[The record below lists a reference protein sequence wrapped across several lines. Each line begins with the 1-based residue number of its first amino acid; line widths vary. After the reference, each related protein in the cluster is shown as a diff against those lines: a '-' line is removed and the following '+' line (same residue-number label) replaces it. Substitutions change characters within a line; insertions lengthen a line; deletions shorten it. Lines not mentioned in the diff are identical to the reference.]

1 MATCLMDTGQF
12 PNHYIKQINGYR
24 WAVEELIKYTYQPLS
39 LNKSKESKERNVI
52 KSVYSHLITSQITYM
67 FTVLNEQ
74 MENSSK
80 KINKSLLTTGI
91 MDTFIYNFLTCTNL
105 DEDSMRKFCKVYIRF
120 IITKTN
126 RSYERKTKRCNS
138 LSYFKNSLKCPKSS
152 SS

>member
-1 MATCLMDTGQF
+1 MLHIEYYINTCDQAIHT
-12 PNHYIKQINGYR
+12 I
-24 WAVEELIKYTYQPLS
+24 LIH
-39 LNKSKESKERNVI
+39 KSKESKEHNVI
-52 KSVYSHLITSQITYM
+52 KSDYSHLITSQIQYM
-67 FTVLNEQ
+67 LSVLNEL

-105 DEDSMRKFCKVYIRF
+105 DEDSTRKFCKVYIRF
-120 IITKTN
+120 ILTKTN
-126 RSYERKTKRCNS
+126 RSYDRKTKRCNS